1 MIKTIAL
8 SILGLVGVSTA
19 AEAASPR
26 PVQRFERR
34 NVNQERRIQQGVAGG
49 SLTKREAVRL
59 EREQTHIRRMERR
72 ATADGVVTPFEK
84 RRIQQ
89 AQNRASEHI
98 FRAKHNNNAR
108 TK

>member
-1 MIKTIAL
+1 MMIKSMAF
-8 SILGLVGVSTA
+8 SILGLVGVSTV
-19 AEAASPR
+19 AEAAGPR
-26 PVQRFERR
+26 PIARFERR
-34 NVNQERRIQQGVAGG
+34 NVNQERRIQQGVASG

-59 EREQTHIRRMERR
+59 EREQAQVRRMERR

-89 AQNRASEHI
+89 AQNRASRHI
-98 FRAKHNNNAR
+98 FRAKHNSR